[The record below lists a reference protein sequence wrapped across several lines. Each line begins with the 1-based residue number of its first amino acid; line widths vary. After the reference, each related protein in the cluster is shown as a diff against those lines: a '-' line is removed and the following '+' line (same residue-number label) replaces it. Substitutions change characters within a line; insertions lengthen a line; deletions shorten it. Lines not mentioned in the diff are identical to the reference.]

1 MRASALYMSIKVNEE
16 TTEDAF
22 RGLIVIFSSIG
33 IILSAVTLGLFILLI
48 NFVPRNFANG
58 KSLAPY
64 SLVRAAVT
72 YGFCSLI
79 ASILQL
85 MIKWA
90 YNPKTFFI
98 SYFLWLL
105 NLILCIV
112 LAIPDFHRTL
122 KCKQVGYVD
131 FFGIGVI
138 VIYLL
143 VEGILV
149 GKKYNKLKKEEI
161 IQMSMRSTI
170 YQSCPGCILV
180 ASVICINILY

>member
-112 LAIPDFHRTL
+112 LAIPDFHR
-122 KCKQVGYVD
+122 YVD